1 MQQVEPAL
9 QAPPLAV
16 QLDCG
21 AHARGVPVQLP
32 VQQSALAAQ
41 ATPFV
46 LHGAAHWLEPL
57 Q

>member
-1 MQQVEPAL
+1 VV

-32 VQQSALAAQ
+32 VQQSAATEQAA
-41 ATPFV
+41 PFD
-46 LHGAAHWLEPL
+46 LHGEAHWLEPL